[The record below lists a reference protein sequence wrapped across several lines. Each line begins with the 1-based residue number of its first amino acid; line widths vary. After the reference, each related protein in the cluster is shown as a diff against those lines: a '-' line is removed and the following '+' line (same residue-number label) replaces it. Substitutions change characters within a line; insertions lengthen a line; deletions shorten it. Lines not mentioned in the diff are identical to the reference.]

1 MLSPKRSI
9 RVILVKEINDK
20 MEEKSDIKVSFST
33 IVSDLK
39 GEEIEMENSRI
50 LMEKL

>member
-1 MLSPKRSI
+1 MVSPKRSI

-33 IVSDLK
+33 ILSDLK
-39 GEEIEMENSRI
+39 GEIEMENSRI